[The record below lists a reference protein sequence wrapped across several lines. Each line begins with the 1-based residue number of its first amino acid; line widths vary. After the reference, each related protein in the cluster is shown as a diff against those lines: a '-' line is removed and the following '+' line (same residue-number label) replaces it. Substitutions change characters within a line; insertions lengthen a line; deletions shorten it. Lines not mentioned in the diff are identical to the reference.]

1 MSIQKTLITPIQQ
14 ALHDSKIPAWLFYGF
29 HNVDPI
35 ATQILRFQPKLFAT
49 RRWFYLIPARGE
61 PKKLV
66 HQLES
71 TILDHLPGKKDI
83 YLKWQQLQS
92 SVKNI
97 LGDFATVAMQH
108 SEKNAIPYISRVDA
122 GTAELVRSCGTKITS
137 SGDLIQRFEAVWSP
151 QQMEQHRTTALT
163 LTSIVQSAFEHVASE
178 VSSHE
183 ELSELAVQCFILDE
197 FEKAD
202 LITDHPPIVAVNQN
216 SADPHY
222 VCTEENHSSIHVGDF
237 LLIDLWAKSIQEK
250 SVYADITWTAFLG
263 NRLPK
268 RIGEVFSIVRKAR
281 DRGVDF
287 LNKRFQ
293 SKTLPRGWEVDDAV
307 REVIHQAGYGEQFFH
322 RTGHNL
328 GQDVHGNGVHFD
340 NLETHDTRQ
349 VIPGIACTIEPGI
362 YLSGE
367 FGVRSEIN
375 IYLSDKGPEVTTPP
389 QEEVLLLPFA

>member
-14 ALHDSKIPAWLFYGF
+14 ALRDFEIPAWLFYGF
-29 HNVDPI
+29 HDVDPI
-35 ATQILRFQPKLFAT
+35 ATQILRFQPQSFAT
-49 RRWFYLIPARGE
+49 RRWFYLIPAQGK

-66 HQLES
+66 HQIES
-71 TILDHLPGKKDI
+71 TILDHLPGEKDI

-92 SVKNI
+92 SVKKI
-97 LGDFATVAMQH
+97 LGNHITVAMQY

-122 GTAELVRSCGTKITS
+122 GTVELVHSCGTKIIS
-137 SGDLIQRFEAVWSP
+137 SGDLIQRFESVWSP
-151 QQMEQHRTTALT
+151 PQIEQHRTTALK
-163 LTSIVQSAFEHVASE
+163 LTSIVQSAFHNVASE
-178 VSSHE
+178 VSSHG
-183 ELSELAVQCFILDE
+183 ELSELAVQSFILEE

-216 SADPHY
+216 SANPHY
-222 VCTEENHSSIHVGDF
+222 VCTEEHHSSIHAGDF

-263 NRLPK
+263 YQPPK
-268 RIGEVFSIVRKAR
+268 MIGEVFSIVRKAR

-293 SKTLPRGWEVDDAV
+293 SGTITQGWEVDDAV
-307 REVIHQAGYGEQFFH
+307 REVIHQAGYGKHFFH

-375 IYLSDKGPEVTTPP
+375 ICLSDKGPEVTTPP
-389 QEEVLLLPFA
+389 QEEILLLPFT